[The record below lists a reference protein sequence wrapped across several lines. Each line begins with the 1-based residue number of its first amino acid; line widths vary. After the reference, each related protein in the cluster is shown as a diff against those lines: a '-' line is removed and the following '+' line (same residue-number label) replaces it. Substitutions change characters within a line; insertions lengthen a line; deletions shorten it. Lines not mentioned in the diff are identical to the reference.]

1 LGFDA
6 PMADV
11 SVEDMFWMV
20 DGVKAA
26 IQGVPNFNKD
36 QELPLGLKIAKA
48 GLVRIKIDALE
59 NIDNDVQ
66 MYIKDNFTGE
76 RHKINNQPFEFNLE
90 PGVYLDRFSLVF
102 SPDTT
107 LGDEDEILNKGI
119 QVFMKN
125 SASEIHIRKTIE
137 KEFLNIQLY
146 NILGQNMHTW
156 DKNINES
163 TVILPVKVATGVYMV
178 TVNTSTGRMSK
189 KIIVE

>member
-1 LGFDA
+1 
-6 PMADV
+6 
-11 SVEDMFWMV
+11 
-20 DGVKAA
+20 
-26 IQGVPNFNKD
+26 
-36 QELPLGLKIAKA
+36 
-48 GLVRIKIDALE
+48 
-59 NIDNDVQ
+59 
-66 MYIKDNFTGE
+66 
-76 RHKINNQPFEFNLE
+76 
-90 PGVYLDRFSLVF
+90 VF
-102 SPDTT
+102 SPNTT
-107 LGDEDEILNKGI
+107 LGDEDEILNRGI